1 MGIKDP
7 AVIRLAYPLAL
18 SAYLE
23 HIGASAEAYFRR
35 QGLPLQSRNPDF
47 LVPLHSAWRLYN
59 DAAQREDRFIGWHAG
74 RFAGDSTLSAA
85 LLIRLESASTLYQA
99 LRKLIQLATCEAS
112 HLQLGII
119 ERRSDILFLTHYL
132 GMREKPGYFVSQA
145 YQIQVYIDLGSP
157 FCRRQLGARGN
168 WHRGSGI
175 FALIESAVSQ
185 QQHQRQQ
192 LEGIH
197 IYFTLLPVQKAVHPP
212 QTVREI
218 RPSVSDR

>member
-35 QGLPLQSRNPDF
+35 QGLPLLSRNPDF

-145 YQIQVYIDLGSP
+145 YQIQVYIDLVRHFAGASWEPAEIGIEAPEYSP
-157 FCRRQLGARGN
+157 LLNQQFPTAT
-168 WHRGSGI
+168 
-175 FALIESAVSQ
+175 SASTA
-185 QQHQRQQ
+185 
-192 LEGIH
+192 EGIH